1 MRLYLLSL
9 AAGSCLLA
17 ASAPREV
24 TFHKDV
30 EPILQARCQGCHRP
44 GEAAPMALLTYQEA
58 RPWSKAIKQAVL
70 VRKMPPWYAS
80 EGHVEFANDRRL
92 SQSEIDTLVG
102 WVDSGA
108 KEGDSKDAPKPISF
122 AEGWSIGKPDL
133 VVEMPVSYHVPVSG
147 TIDYTY
153 FVMPTN
159 FTEDKWVER
168 VEVRAGNKSVVH
180 HIVAF
185 VRPPGVKFLEDAPY
199 GEAYVPEKKAPKR
212 KPDDGTGSFA
222 FTAGP
227 EILGSVAPGTV
238 PNELQPGQA
247 RLIPKGADL
256 ILQMHY
262 TANGKAAGDD
272 RSRVGIIFAKQPPKE
287 RVVNT
292 YVGNGNLHIP
302 PMAADHA
309 VTARVTLYEETTLLS
324 MTPHMHVRGKSFEYK
339 ATYPTGETEILLTV
353 PKYDFSWQLTYYLKQ
368 PKVLPKGTV
377 LECVAHYDNSPN
389 NPSNPDPK
397 SDVYW
402 GDQTWEEMLAG
413 FVDFA
418 IPMGTNLRDVTA
430 PKKKPAAGGSS
441 YFNLPRL

>member
-1 MRLYLLSL
+1 
-9 AAGSCLLA
+9 
-17 ASAPREV
+17 
-24 TFHKDV
+24 
-30 EPILQARCQGCHRP
+30 
-44 GEAAPMALLTYQEA
+44 
-58 RPWSKAIKQAVL
+58 
-70 VRKMPPWYAS
+70 
-80 EGHVEFANDRRL
+80 
-92 SQSEIDTLVG
+92 
-102 WVDSGA
+102 
-108 KEGDSKDAPKPISF
+108 
-122 AEGWSIGKPDL
+122 
-133 VVEMPVSYHVPVSG
+133 
-147 TIDYTY
+147 
-153 FVMPTN
+153 
-159 FTEDKWVER
+159 
-168 VEVRAGNKSVVH
+168 
-180 HIVAF
+180 
-185 VRPPGVKFLEDAPY
+185 
-199 GEAYVPEKKAPKR
+199 
-212 KPDDGTGSFA
+212 
-222 FTAGP
+222 
-227 EILGSVAPGTV
+227 
-238 PNELQPGQA
+238 
-247 RLIPKGADL
+247 GADL

-302 PMAADHA
+302 AMAADHA
-309 VTARVTLYEETTLLS
+309 VTARVTLYEDTTLLS

-430 PKKKPAAGGSS
+430 PKKKPAAGAE
-441 YFNLPRL
+441 